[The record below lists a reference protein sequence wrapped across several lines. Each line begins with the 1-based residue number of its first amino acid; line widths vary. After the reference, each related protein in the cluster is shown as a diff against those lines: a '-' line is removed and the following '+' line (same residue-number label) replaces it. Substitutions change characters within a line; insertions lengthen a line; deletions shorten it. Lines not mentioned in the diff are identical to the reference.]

1 MPDTL
6 RKRTVLEL
14 TEYLG
19 VTRPDL
25 VRYATCYNIDLKSFC
40 YNPQDYF
47 GSYLEIYED
56 SFEFF
61 INLKQD
67 IVAFNEEFFQ
77 WKSVDQLCKS
87 LKIDLVEF
95 SKFYTAK
102 SMRINLFY
110 SNTQP
115 VFNPPKEINST
126 TKVKNISTQYLIN
139 LYYGFPLK
147 TSRQVREVTDRSIF
161 QAIIGY
167 SDVKESVIDL
177 LNPILDIKA
186 LDLWGLRKP
195 GGIILFGPPGCGKTF
210 WAEQIANYLNYE
222 FKEIPRSLFASSY
235 VDGAAKN
242 LKEILDNTESRTALF
257 FDEFDSVAESR
268 TTSSSGSRESIKVVN
283 TLLQEIPKLINRDIV
298 IIAATNYLS
307 RIDAAV
313 IRPGRFDLK
322 IPIFP
327 PNQSERAQLIFQKL
341 TKDLPY
347 QSPLTSILENNNIIS
362 SDYFINW
369 ANKMTLFSTSLLED
383 FVDILKRKIKYLYDS
398 GIHDNNIIIDDFLL
412 EDCITKS
419 SAKLVSQDL
428 EFIANFYLEVSSF
441 VGSGVYKNR
450 LQDLKDELGVKF
462 IGSKNAPQPI
472 GFRMPNIKK

>member
-1 MPDTL
+1 MSDNK
-6 RKRTVLEL
+6 RKRTVKDL
-14 TEYLG
+14 TVYLN

-40 YNPQDYF
+40 YKPQDYF
-47 GSYLEIYED
+47 GEYLEVYED

-61 INLKQD
+61 NKIKND
-67 IVAFNEEFFQ
+67 IVAFREEFFQ
-77 WKSVDQLCKS
+77 VKTLDQLCNS
-87 LKIDLVEF
+87 LRIDLVEF
-95 SKFYTAK
+95 LKFYKTK

-110 SNTQP
+110 PNTQP
-115 VFNPPKEINST
+115 VFNPPKEFNLS

-147 TSRQVREVTDRSIF
+147 ISRQEDLPSEGSNF

-167 SDVKESVIDL
+167 SDVKQSVIDL
-177 LNPILDIKA
+177 LNPIVDIKA

-210 WAEQIANYLNYE
+210 WAEQIANYLHYE

-398 GIHDNNIIIDDFLL
+398 GIHDNNIIIDETLL